1 MSNVGAELAFVLP
14 KNEVGKFPPLLNEL
28 DANKKAL
35 GISSYGVAVTTLE
48 DVFLRVRFA
57 FMSFINDIDVLFFIG
72 RRLGFIQD
80 Y

>member
-48 DVFLRVRFA
+48 DVFLRVSKCQILIQYRYATSGWRVGRF
-57 FMSFINDIDVLFFIG
+57 
-72 RRLGFIQD
+72 
-80 Y
+80 

>member
-14 KNEVGKFPPLLNEL
+14 KNEVGKFPPLLSEL

-48 DVFLRVRFA
+48 DVFLRVCVP
-57 FMSFINDIDVLFFIG
+57 ILLYYILFNSKG
-72 RRLGFIQD
+72 WRLGCV
-80 Y
+80 